1 MGATS
6 RTSTPNGWSL
16 QHCLHVVGFLD
27 LFGVSMIVPLLNH
40 HMKSLGAS
48 PTTAGIIGSCYGILQ
63 LFSSSIVGSW
73 SDLIGRRYS
82 LITCIIISALGYGLL
97 GISINIYIYAIAR
110 IPVGIFKHSL
120 SISKAFLSDLV
131 SEKERPH
138 VMGRFN
144 AASSMGFILGPVV
157 GGYLTELH
165 GGFYITSLLCT
176 GIFIINAGLVWI
188 MPKTEDELSIVA
200 LCSSNVSLPNNL
212 TSKSDIRLHASQENN
227 EIMTNTSVQTF
238 WAQIISVFKKVTDV
252 AFSQMWDIFL
262 VRLLIAIAVMLYY
275 SNFALAM
282 EERFHMTPRMTGY
295 LISYGSTLGALAG
308 FSLGPLTRLYKYNTY
323 TMLLHSSVLTFFSI
337 LLYSV
342 APKMWIVIL
351 SSTFMAFSTN
361 VGRTCIV
368 DLELSLGEKHGSGT
382 LIGVGQSVTSVG
394 RILVPLFSGIAQE
407 YSPCG
412 PPQLGAV
419 LALASIFLMYKSKS
433 HYNGSTH
440 SKCKRE

>member
-1 MGATS
+1 MGALIPK
-6 RTSTPNGWSL
+6 STPNGRSL
-16 QHCLHVVGFLD
+16 QHCLHLVGFL
-27 LFGVSMIVPLLNH
+27 
-40 HMKSLGAS
+40 
-48 PTTAGIIGSCYGILQ
+48 
-63 LFSSSIVGSW
+63 GSW
-73 SDLIGRRYS
+73 SDIVGRRYA
-82 LITCIIISALGYGLL
+82 LITCILISALGYGLL

-131 SEKERPH
+131 SEKQRPH

-144 AASSMGFILGPVV
+144 SASSMGFILGPVV
-157 GGYLTELH
+157 GGYLTELP
-165 GGFYITSLLCT
+165 GGFYITALLCT
-176 GIFIINAGLVWI
+176 CIFIINAGLVWM
-188 MPKTEDELSIVA
+188 MPQTPDKGSIAAPPNHVSFHHNRTPKSDNTEPASVEMNGSI
-200 LCSSNVSLPNNL
+200 PNNSEHTL
-212 TSKSDIRLHASQENN
+212 WSQ
-227 EIMTNTSVQTF
+227 IV
-238 WAQIISVFKKVTDV
+238 SVFKKVTGV

-262 VRLLIAIAVMLYY
+262 VRLLMAVAVMLYY

-282 EERFHMTPRMTGY
+282 EDRFHLTPRMTGY

-308 FSLGPLTRLYKYNTY
+308 FSLGPLSRLYQYNIY

-342 APKMWIVIL
+342 APKMWIVVL
-351 SSTFMAFSTN
+351 SSTFLAFSTSI
-361 VGRTCIV
+361 GRTCIV
-368 DLELSLGEKHGSGT
+368 DLELTLGQKHGSGT

-433 HYNGSTH
+433 HYDGSAQ
-440 SKCKRE
+440 SKMKRE

>member
-1 MGATS
+1 MGATGPAV
-6 RTSTPNGWSL
+6 TPNGRSL

-73 SDLIGRRYS
+73 SDIVGRRYS
-82 LITCIIISALGYGLL
+82 LITCIIVSAFGYGLL
-97 GISINIYIYAIAR
+97 GISISIYIYAIAR
-110 IPVGIFKHSL
+110 IPVGVFKHSL

-165 GGFYITSLLCT
+165 GGFYITSFLCT

-188 MPKTEDELSIVA
+188 MPQTEKLSAVT
-200 LCSSNVSLPNNL
+200 LSSSSVCLQNNL
-212 TSKSDIRLHASQENN
+212 ASTLGIGLHTSQEDSGNN
-227 EIMTNTSVQTF
+227 PNPLAQTF
-238 WAQIISVFKKVTDV
+238 WAQIVSVFKKVTDV

-262 VRLLIAIAVMLYY
+262 VRLLTAIAVMLYY

-308 FSLGPLTRLYKYNTY
+308 FSLGPLARLYQYNTY

-342 APKMWIVIL
+342 APKMWIVVL
-351 SSTFMAFSTN
+351 SSTFLAFSTN
-361 VGRTCIV
+361 IGRTCIV

-419 LALASIFLMYKSKS
+419 LALASIFLMYKSRS
-433 HYNGSTH
+433 HYHSSTH
-440 SKCKRE
+440 SKHKRE

>member
-1 MGATS
+1 
-6 RTSTPNGWSL
+6 
-16 QHCLHVVGFLD
+16 
-27 LFGVSMIVPLLNH
+27 MIVPLLNH

-48 PTTAGIIGSCYGILQ
+48 PTTAGIIGSCYGVLQ
-63 LFSSSIVGSW
+63 LFSSSIVGGW
-73 SDLIGRRYS
+73 SDIVGRRYA
-82 LITCIIISALGYGLL
+82 LITCILISALGYGLL

-120 SISKAFLSDLV
+120 SVSKAFLSDLV

-138 VMGRFN
+138 VIGRFN
-144 AASSMGFILGPVV
+144 SASSMGFILGPVV
-157 GGYLTELH
+157 GGYLTELQ
-165 GGFYITSLLCT
+165 GGFYITALLCT
-176 GIFIINAGLVWI
+176 CIFIINAGLVWM
-188 MPKTEDELSIVA
+188 MPQTVDRPSIA
-200 LCSSNVSLPNNL
+200 PPGSLHNNL
-212 TSKSDIRLHASQENN
+212 TSNLNIPLHTSQELNRV
-227 EIMTNTSVQTF
+227 IPKRSAHTLWS
-238 WAQIISVFKKVTDV
+238 QIVSVFKKVIGV

-262 VRLLIAIAVMLYY
+262 VRLLIAVAVMLFY

-295 LISYGSTLGALAG
+295 LISYGSTLGAVAG
-308 FSLGPLTRLYKYNTY
+308 FSLGPLSRLYQYNIY

-342 APKMWIVIL
+342 APKLWIVIL
-351 SSTFMAFSTN
+351 SSTFLAFSTSI
-361 VGRTCIV
+361 GRTCIV
-368 DLELSLGEKHGSGT
+368 DLELTLGQKHGSGT

-433 HYNGSTH
+433 HYDGSSQ
-440 SKCKRE
+440 SKHKRE

>member
-1 MGATS
+1 M
-6 RTSTPNGWSL
+6 
-16 QHCLHVVGFLD
+16 LD

-48 PTTAGIIGSCYGILQ
+48 PTVAGIIGSCYGILQ

-73 SDLIGRRYS
+73 SDIVGRRYS
-82 LITCIIISALGYGLL
+82 LIACILISAIGYGLL
-97 GISINIYIYAIAR
+97 GVSINIYMYAIAR

-120 SISKAFLSDLV
+120 SISKAFLSDLA

-157 GGYLTELH
+157 GGYLAELH
-165 GGFYITSLLCT
+165 GGFYITSLVCT
-176 GIFIINAGLVWI
+176 GMFLINAGLVWI
-188 MPKTEDELSIVA
+188 MPQTEEMPPSPAPSDRNM
-200 LCSSNVSLPNNL
+200 SSQKGEAQ
-212 TSKSDIRLHASQENN
+212 KSDVQPHTLQEANGKMSNN
-227 EIMTNTSVQTF
+227 AAPTF
-238 WAQIISVFKKVTDV
+238 WRQIHSVFKKVTGV
-252 AFSQMWDIFL
+252 AFSEMWDIFL
-262 VRLLIAIAVMLYY
+262 VRLIMAISVMLYY

-282 EERFHMTPRMTGY
+282 EERFHMSPRMTGF

-308 FSLGPLTRLYKYNTY
+308 FSLGPLSRLYQYNTY
-323 TMLLHSSVLTFFSI
+323 TMLLHSSVVTFFSV

-351 SSTFMAFSTN
+351 SSTFLAFSTN
-361 VGRTCIV
+361 IGRTCIV
-368 DLELSLGEKHGSGT
+368 DLELTLGARHGSGT

-394 RILVPLFSGIAQE
+394 RILVPLISGIAQE

-419 LALASIFLMYKSKS
+419 LALASIFLMYKSRS
-433 HYNGSTH
+433 RYSCSTH
-440 SKCKRE
+440 SKLKAD

>member
-1 MGATS
+1 MGALIPK
-6 RTSTPNGWSL
+6 STPNGRSL
-16 QHCLHVVGFLD
+16 QHCLHLVGFLD

-63 LFSSSIVGSW
+63 LFSSSVVGSW
-73 SDLIGRRYS
+73 SDIVGRRYA
-82 LITCIIISALGYGLL
+82 LITCILISALGYGLL

-144 AASSMGFILGPVV
+144 SASSMGFILGPVV
-157 GGYLTELH
+157 GGYLTELP
-165 GGFYITSLLCT
+165 GGFYITALLCT
-176 GIFIINAGLVWI
+176 CIFIINAGLVWM
-188 MPKTEDELSIVA
+188 MPQTPDKGSIAAPYNHVSFPHNQTPKSDNTEPASVKMNGSI
-200 LCSSNVSLPNNL
+200 PNNSEHTL
-212 TSKSDIRLHASQENN
+212 WSQ
-227 EIMTNTSVQTF
+227 IV
-238 WAQIISVFKKVTDV
+238 SVFKKVTGV

-262 VRLLIAIAVMLYY
+262 VRLLMAVAVMLYY

-282 EERFHMTPRMTGY
+282 EDRFHLTPRMTGY

-308 FSLGPLTRLYKYNTY
+308 FSLGPLSRLYQYNIY

-342 APKMWIVIL
+342 APKMWIVVL
-351 SSTFMAFSTN
+351 SSTFLAFSTSI
-361 VGRTCIV
+361 GRTCIV
-368 DLELSLGEKHGSGT
+368 DLELTLGQKHGSGT

-433 HYNGSTH
+433 HYDGSAQ
-440 SKCKRE
+440 SKMKRE

>member
-1 MGATS
+1 MGDPS
-6 RTSTPNGWSL
+6 LKSTPSGRSL
-16 QHCLHVVGFLD
+16 QQCLHLVGFLD

-73 SDLIGRRYS
+73 SDIVGRRS
-82 LITCIIISALGYGLL
+82 ALITCILISALGYGLL
-97 GISINIYIYAIAR
+97 GLSINIYIYAIAR

-144 AASSMGFILGPVV
+144 SASSMGFILGPVV
-157 GGYLTELH
+157 GGYLTELK
-165 GGFYITSLLCT
+165 GGFYITSFLCT
-176 GIFIINAGLVWI
+176 CIFIINAG
-188 MPKTEDELSIVA
+188 KEDKDTI
-200 LCSSNVSLPNNL
+200 
-212 TSKSDIRLHASQENN
+212 
-227 EIMTNTSVQTF
+227 
-238 WAQIISVFKKVTDV
+238 
-252 AFSQMWDIFL
+252 
-262 VRLLIAIAVMLYY
+262 LYQ
-275 SNFALAM
+275 
-282 EERFHMTPRMTGY
+282 
-295 LISYGSTLGALAG
+295 
-308 FSLGPLTRLYKYNTY
+308 YNIY

-351 SSTFMAFSTN
+351 SSTFLAFSTSI
-361 VGRTCIV
+361 GRICIV
-368 DLELSLGEKHGSGT
+368 DLELTLGQKHGSGT

-433 HYNGSTH
+433 HYDGTAQ
-440 SKCKRE
+440 SKYKKE

>member
-1 MGATS
+1 MGT
-6 RTSTPNGWSL
+6 RGPNSTPNGRSL
-16 QHCLHVVGFLD
+16 QRRLHLVGFLD

-73 SDLIGRRYS
+73 SDIAGRRYA
-82 LITCIIISALGYGLL
+82 LITCILISALGYGLL
-97 GISINIYIYAIAR
+97 GLSINIYIYAIAR

-144 AASSMGFILGPVV
+144 SASSMGFILGPVV
-157 GGYLTELH
+157 GGYLTELQ
-165 GGFYITSLLCT
+165 GGFYITSILCT
-176 GIFIINAGLVWI
+176 CIFLINAGLVWM
-188 MPKTEDELSIVA
+188 MPQSTDRTNMVTP
-200 LCSSNVSLPNNL
+200 SSHVNTHNSMP
-212 TSKSDIRLHASQENN
+212 SKSDNPVHASQEFN
-227 EIMTNTSVQTF
+227 EEIPNEPAHTL
-238 WAQIISVFKKVTDV
+238 WAQIIYVFNKVTGV

-262 VRLLIAIAVMLYY
+262 VRLLMAVAVMLYY

-282 EERFHMTPRMTGY
+282 EERFHLTPRMTGY

-308 FSLGPLTRLYKYNTY
+308 FSLGPLSRLYQYNIY
-323 TMLLHSSVLTFFSI
+323 TMLLHSSILTFFSI

-342 APKMWIVIL
+342 APKMWTVVL
-351 SSTFMAFSTN
+351 SSTFLAFSTSI
-361 VGRTCIV
+361 GRTCIV
-368 DLELSLGEKHGSGT
+368 DLELTLGQKHGSGT

-394 RILVPLFSGIAQE
+394 RIVVPLFSGIAQE

-433 HYNGSTH
+433 YYDGPANGKH
-440 SKCKRE
+440 KRE

>member
-1 MGATS
+1 MGAAS
-6 RTSTPNGWSL
+6 PNRTPNGRSL
-16 QHCLHVVGFLD
+16 QQCLHVVGFL
-27 LFGVSMIVPLLNH
+27 
-40 HMKSLGAS
+40 
-48 PTTAGIIGSCYGILQ
+48 
-63 LFSSSIVGSW
+63 GSW
-73 SDLIGRRYS
+73 SDIVGRRYA
-82 LITCIIISALGYGLL
+82 LITCILISALGYGLL

-144 AASSMGFILGPVV
+144 SASSMGFILGPVV
-157 GGYLTELH
+157 GGYLTELQ
-165 GGFYITSLLCT
+165 GGFYITSFLCT
-176 GIFIINAGLVWI
+176 CIFIINAGLVWM
-188 MPKTEDELSIVA
+188 MPRTTDTANIVTPSRCVN
-200 LCSSNVSLPNNL
+200 LHNNL
-212 TSKSDIRLHASQENN
+212 TSNAINTVHPSQESND
-227 EIMTNTSVQTF
+227 IMTNRSAQTL
-238 WAQIISVFKKVTDV
+238 WAQIVSVFKKVTGV

-262 VRLLIAIAVMLYY
+262 VRLLLAVAVMLYY

-308 FSLGPLTRLYKYNTY
+308 FSLGPLSRLYQYNIY

-342 APKMWIVIL
+342 APKLWIVVL
-351 SSTFMAFSTN
+351 SSTFLAFSTSI
-361 VGRTCIV
+361 GRTCIV
-368 DLELSLGEKHGSGT
+368 DLELTLGQKHGSGT

-419 LALASIFLMYKSKS
+419 LALASIFIMYKSKS
-433 HYNGSTH
+433 HYDWSAQ
-440 SKCKRE
+440 SKHKRE